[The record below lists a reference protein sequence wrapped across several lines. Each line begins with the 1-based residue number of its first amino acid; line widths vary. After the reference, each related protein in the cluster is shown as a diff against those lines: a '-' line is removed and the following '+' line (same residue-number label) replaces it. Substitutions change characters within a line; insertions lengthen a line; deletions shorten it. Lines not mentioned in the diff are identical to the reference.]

1 MKNSSQLYRT
11 RGHTLWTALV
21 ALRDRENHLLKQG
34 NDSPNRYPINSLLPR
49 AVSLISTSLLT
60 LYLTKRSFLVGVEN
74 NDFDST
80 GDKMEER
87 GDHDDSPCI

>member
-1 MKNSSQLYRT
+1 MIHLTGTPLIHYFPEQF
-11 RGHTLWTALV
+11 
-21 ALRDRENHLLKQG
+21 HLL
-34 NDSPNRYPINSLLPR
+34 SF
-49 AVSLISTSLLT
+49 STSLLT

-87 GDHDDSPCI
+87 GDDDDSPCI

>member
-49 AVSLISTSLLT
+49 AVSLIVLFYEPSHSI
-60 LYLTKRSFLVGVEN
+60 
-74 NDFDST
+74 FD
-80 GDKMEER
+80 EEKFFSW
-87 GDHDDSPCI
+87 GGKQ